1 MYTLLKIST
10 LCLPRPHLPGSS
22 EPHSISQL
30 EEMTQVLNHLIIC
43 LLTFFVF
50 TLPSSLIL
58 LFCFKYIQP
67 YSKKE
72 TEVATKLCT

>member
-10 LCLPRPHLPGSS
+10 LYLPTGDTGSS
-22 EPHSISQL
+22 EPHTNSQL
-30 EEMTQVLNHLIIC
+30 EETTQVLNHLIIC
-43 LLTFFVF
+43 LFTLLGF
-50 TLPSSLIL
+50 TLPSPLIL

-72 TEVATKLCT
+72 TEVAAKFHM